1 MILFHFLIITYA
13 LFYLY
18 ARFTRRAERYAT
30 VTARGF
36 RPSKYSL
43 GNLKWVAFAAVIFIM
58 FLKSIA
64 PLLILVWASFFSSY
78 RPIEI
83 GALEFANLNNYRVA
97 LDDPRFWLEHLEKTK
112 YYSDK
117 IYAQWK
123 ILVQM
128 TEKTHLKQNITFLLM
143 KSKENNVETPLHTD
157 SDVGDLDVVQYIL
170 QNIGKQNYLL
180 YDCHQYFQ
188 IT

>member
-1 MILFHFLIITYA
+1 MCIRDS
-13 LFYLY
+13 LY

-97 LDDPRFWLEHLEKTK
+97 LDDPRFWPAVRNSLALALGAATI
-112 YYSDK
+112 SVS
-117 IYAQWK
+117 IA
-123 ILVQM
+123 LVIAW
-128 TEKTHLKQNITFLLM
+128 TTTRAKKNTIW
-143 KSKENNVETPLHTD
+143 HTLI
-157 SDVGDLDVVQYIL
+157 DLFTLSLIHISEPTRPY
-170 QNIGKQNYLL
+170 
-180 YDCHQYFQ
+180 
-188 IT
+188 